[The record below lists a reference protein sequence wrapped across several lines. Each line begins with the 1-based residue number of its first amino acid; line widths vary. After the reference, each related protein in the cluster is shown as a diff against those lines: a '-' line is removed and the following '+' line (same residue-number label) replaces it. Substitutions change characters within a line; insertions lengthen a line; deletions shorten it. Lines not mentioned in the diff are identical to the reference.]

1 MNKVFLTGRLA
12 RDPEVSYTPTNNTAV
27 CRFTIAVDRVKEG
40 ADFIRITVWGKQAE
54 SCGRYLVK
62 GRQVAVDGRIQVGS
76 YDKNGEKVYT
86 TDVVAERVEFLGSGN
101 HEASEN
107 AVSNKESYHNYG
119 GFSETPTNYRRF
131 EDDLF

>member
-1 MNKVFLTGRLA
+1 MNKVILTGRLA
-12 RDPEVSYTPTNNTAV
+12 RDPELNYTPTNNTPV

-54 SCGRYLVK
+54 SCSKYLTK
-62 GRQVAVDGRIQVGS
+62 GRQVAVDGRIQTGS

-86 TDVVAERVEFLGSGN
+86 TDVVAERVEFMGSAEKSDN
-101 HEASEN
+101 T
-107 AVSNKESYHNYG
+107 VSNKESYHNYG
-119 GFSETPTNYRRF
+119 GYSEAPTNYRRF